1 MRSSL
6 VESPWVRMPLV
17 LAIALMFQ
25 TTLLA
30 EVRPLGASIDLA
42 LLLAVCAGA
51 AAGPL
56 RGARA
61 GLAVGFGLDLLLTKP
76 IPFGLSAFVFAV
88 VGYGVGLLP
97 DALYD
102 GRWIVRALVV
112 AAGTGVGGLFYAA
125 VATVFGVPDVSLT
138 HVLAVV
144 VVLTASAFLLAP
156 VGLRLMLW
164 VFMAGDRVRA

>member
-1 MRSSL
+1 MGGTL
-6 VESPWVRMPLV
+6 IESPWVRMPLV
-17 LAIALMFQ
+17 LAVALMFQ

-30 EVRPLGASIDLA
+30 EVRPMGASIDVT

-61 GLAVGFGLDLLLTKP
+61 GLVIGFALDLLLTKP

-88 VGYGVGLLP
+88 IGYAVGLLP

-102 GRWIVRALVV
+102 GRWIVRSLVV
-112 AAGTGVGGLFYAA
+112 AAASGLGGVFYAA
-125 VATVFGVPDVSLT
+125 VATVFGVPNVSFT
-138 HVLAVV
+138 HVSAVLVVLAV
-144 VVLTASAFLLAP
+144 SSFLLAP
-156 VGLRLMLW
+156 IVLRLMLW